1 MYGPDFRFTSPREWK
16 EGNEDALGPRPLDL
30 AVAPLPFHTAA
41 AAAGRKVLFGVL
53 ASAPLSLS
61 LSLSPL
67 PLGVVRS
74 RSCSPVVALPVADY
88 RRRTCHRRRLLFR
101 KSETIAPAGVC
112 LTEVPRLPGG
122 CAPRIYI
129 GTVGTVL
136 IPFRIISRAR
146 THAERAGV
154 SAPRGESRARLI
166 WKCYIVYYRV

>member
-16 EGNEDALGPRPLDL
+16 EGNALGPRPLDP
-30 AVAPLPFHTAA
+30 AVAPLPFHAA

-53 ASAPLSLS
+53 ASALLS

-67 PLGVVRS
+67 LLGVVRS

-101 KSETIAPAGVC
+101 KSETVAPAGVC
-112 LTEVPRLPGG
+112 LTEVPRFPGG

-129 GTVGTVL
+129 GARADTVSDN
-136 IPFRIISRAR
+136 FSRTR
-146 THAERAGV
+146 CLV
-154 SAPRGESRARLI
+154 SAPSGEKVELD
-166 WKCYIVYYRV
+166 